1 MNREK
6 SSRADNRV
14 RADRCQ
20 AELISAEEIVS
31 WVPSALPLN
40 RTLIG
45 MSLSDP
51 GFHHG
56 GMWLLVMM
64 LLGITSTYCSSRG
77 KLFKEFWIER
87 PVLVEKSMI
96 KGQF

>member
-14 RADRCQ
+14 RADPCQ

-31 WVPSALPLN
+31 WVLPPSAFPLN

-56 GMWLLVMM
+56 GMWLLVMI
-64 LLGITSTYCSSRG
+64 LLGMTSKYCSSGSFGLRDQS
-77 KLFKEFWIER
+77 L
-87 PVLVEKSMI
+87 PLSKSL
-96 KGQF
+96 